1 MATTQEL
8 LDLKYGRQ
16 LLEDR
21 ARLSELFSEEILG
34 SAYNQNRNTLEGI
47 LNIEMISAG
56 WTNAKLKG
64 LGLLSKL
71 KGLYMAGSAET
82 ELNIRSLTD
91 LEYLHVE
98 YSGSLASIGNLLYLT
113 KLKEINIMNTAITS
127 IGELVYNVNLISINA
142 SNSNL
147 TSANMNYTALET
159 VNFQNAKF
167 NQAAVDKVLSDAA
180 TAKSNGSPL
189 ETLTLDGA
197 NMAVP
202 TNGANNSAYKGLRDY
217 MNVTVTIRT
226 S

>member
-34 SAYNQNRNTLEGI
+34 SAYRQNINTLTGI
-47 LNIEMISAG
+47 LNIEEINTG

-71 KGLYMAGSAET
+71 KRLHIEGNAET
-82 ELNIRSLTD
+82 ELNISNLTD
-91 LEYLHVE
+91 LEYLHVG
-98 YSGSLASIGNLLYLT
+98 YSDGLTSIGRLLYLT
-113 KLKEINIMNTAITS
+113 QLKEISIMNTAIAY
-127 IGELVYNVNLISINA
+127 IGDIVYSNQLVSINA

-147 TSANMNYTALET
+147 SAISLNYTSLET
-159 VNFQNAKF
+159 INFQNAKF
-167 NQAAVDKVLSDAA
+167 DQAAVDKVLSDAA
-180 TAKSNGSPL
+180 TAKRNGSPL

-197 NMAVP
+197 NMAMP
-202 TNGANNSAYKGLRDY
+202 TNRDTNSSYLYLRDTAHI
-217 MNVTVTIRT
+217 TVTIRT